1 MEKHSKFSSESPN
14 IESSISQD
22 SGQLISD
29 AFLVRIT
36 CEIVLFIRIPPCFA
50 PFENFQKILRFFHFL
65 DFRFSKNLRFFK
77 FSISEKYF

>member
-1 MEKHSKFSSESPN
+1 MENHFKFPSESPN
-14 IESSISQD
+14 VESSISQD

-50 PFENFQKILRFFHFL
+50 LLITMGNS
-65 DFRFSKNLRFFK
+65 D
-77 FSISEKYF
+77 EKCI